1 MAQTAATLGSSLTNA
16 NNEFKESAKTM
27 AETTKEMSDGV
38 TNYSIKVA
46 ELHQRLD
53 EQLAKAI
60 GSLNS
65 TISEL
70 VDGLDDFLEA
80 INKRRS

>member
-1 MAQTAATLGSSLTNA
+1 
-16 NNEFKESAKTM
+16 M

-38 TNYSIKVA
+38 TNYSTKVA
-46 ELHQRLD
+46 ELHERLD
-53 EQLAKAI
+53 DELGKAI

-80 INKRRS
+80 INNRRG